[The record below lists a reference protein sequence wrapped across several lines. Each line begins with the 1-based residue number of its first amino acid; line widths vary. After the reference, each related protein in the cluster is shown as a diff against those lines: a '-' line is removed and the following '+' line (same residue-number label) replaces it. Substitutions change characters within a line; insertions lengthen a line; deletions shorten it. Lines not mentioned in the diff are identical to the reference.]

1 MAETKNAG
9 YSSPSIME
17 SQREPLD
24 QSGCNRL
31 ITQQTFGEKTRIGN
45 MIHPVLN
52 YWTKCSVL

>member
-17 SQREPLD
+17 SHRETLD
-24 QSGCNRL
+24 QSVCNSL
-31 ITQQTFGEKTRIGN
+31 ITQQTFGEKTGIGN
-45 MIHPVLN
+45 MIYPVLN